1 MAKFKGLGR
10 GLDALLSSVDTSDN
24 TLQTVAIHQIQLGAF
39 QARTHINE
47 TNLQELAD
55 SIRAQGLIQPIV
67 VREVGLG
74 QYEIIAGERRFR
86 AAKMVGLT
94 DLPVLVRNV
103 PDESVM
109 VMGLIENIQRQELDA
124 IEEAQ
129 GLQRLI
135 EEFGLTHEKAA
146 SAIGRSRSAVTNL
159 LRLLQLAEPVQR
171 LLHDRKLD
179 MGHAR
184 PLLALPALE
193 QVQLAQQIVEQGYS
207 VREVEQRVKQA
218 LAAPMPKPAKKPVDN
233 DIQQLASRLSEKMG
247 APVNITHNAKGKGK
261 LSITYSS
268 LDDFERIVDLLNF

>member
-218 LAAPMPKPAKKPVDN
+218 LAAPTPKPAKKPVDN

>member
-218 LAAPMPKPAKKPVDN
+218 LAAPTPKPAKKPVDN

-247 APVNITHNAKGKGK
+247 APVNIIHSAKGKGK

-268 LDDFERIVDLLNF
+268 LDDFERIVGLLSF

>member
-39 QARTHINE
+39 QARTYINE

-218 LAAPMPKPAKKPVDN
+218 LAAPTPKPAKKPVDN

-268 LDDFERIVDLLNF
+268 LDDFERIVDLLNL

>member
-268 LDDFERIVDLLNF
+268 LDDFERIVDLLNL

>member
-218 LAAPMPKPAKKPVDN
+218 LAAPTPKPAKKPVDN

-247 APVNITHNAKGKGK
+247 APVNITHSAKGKGK
-261 LSITYSS
+261 LSIAYSS
-268 LDDFERIVDLLNF
+268 LDDFERIVGLLNP

>member
-184 PLLALPALE
+184 PLLALPVLE
-193 QVQLAQQIVEQGYS
+193 QIQLAQQIVTQGYS

-218 LAAPMPKPAKKPVDN
+218 LAAPTPKPEKKAVDK

-247 APVNITHNAKGKGK
+247 APVNITHSAKGKGK
-261 LSITYSS
+261 LSIAYSS
-268 LDDFERIVDLLNF
+268 LDDFERIVGLLNP

>member
-24 TLQTVAIHQIQLGAF
+24 TLQTIAIHQVQLGSF
-39 QARTHINE
+39 QVRTHINE

-268 LDDFERIVDLLNF
+268 LDDFERIVDLLNL

>member
-171 LLHDRKLD
+171 LLHERKLD

-184 PLLALPALE
+184 ALLALPALE
-193 QVQLAQQIVEQGYS
+193 QIQLAQQTVAQGYS
-207 VREVEQRVKQA
+207 VREVEERVKQA
-218 LAAPMPKPAKKPVDN
+218 LTTAKPKPIKKPVDN
-233 DIQQLASRLSEKMG
+233 DIQQLATRLSEKMG
-247 APVNITHNAKGKGK
+247 APVNITHSAKGKGK
-261 LSITYSS
+261 LSIAYNS
-268 LDDFERIVDLLNF
+268 LDDFERIVGLLSF

>member
-218 LAAPMPKPAKKPVDN
+218 LAAPTPKPAKKPVDN

-247 APVNITHNAKGKGK
+247 APVNITHSAKGKGK

-268 LDDFERIVDLLNF
+268 LDDFERIVDLLNL

>member
-24 TLQTVAIHQIQLGAF
+24 TLQTIAIHQIQLGAF

-47 TNLQELAD
+47 ANLQELAN

-86 AAKMVGLT
+86 AAKMVGLS

-103 PDESVM
+103 PNESVM

-171 LLHDRKLD
+171 LLHDKKLD

-184 PLLALPALE
+184 PLLALPVLE
-193 QVQLAQQIVEQGYS
+193 QIQLAQQIVAQGYS

-218 LAAPMPKPAKKPVDN
+218 LAAPTPKPAKKAVDK

-247 APVNITHNAKGKGK
+247 APVNITHSAKGKGK
-261 LSITYSS
+261 LSIAYSS
-268 LDDFERIVDLLNF
+268 LDDFERIVGLLNP

>member
-39 QARTHINE
+39 QARIHINE
-47 TNLQELAD
+47 AHLQELAD

-103 PDESVM
+103 SNESVM

-171 LLHDRKLD
+171 LLHHRKLD

-193 QVQLAQQIVEQGYS
+193 QIQLAQQIVAQDYS
-207 VREVEQRVKQA
+207 VREVEKQVKLA
-218 LAAPMPKPAKKPVDN
+218 LAAPAKKPAKTPVDN
-233 DIQQLASRLSEKMG
+233 DIQQLATRLSEKMG
-247 APVNITHNAKGKGK
+247 APVNIIHGAKGKGT
-261 LSITYSS
+261 LSIAYSS
-268 LDDFERIVDLLNF
+268 LDDFERIVGLLNN

>member
-39 QARTHINE
+39 QARIHINE
-47 TNLQELAD
+47 AHLQELAD

-103 PDESVM
+103 SNESVM

-171 LLHDRKLD
+171 LLHHRKLD

-193 QVQLAQQIVEQGYS
+193 QIQLAQQIVAQDYS
-207 VREVEQRVKQA
+207 VREVEKQVKLA
-218 LAAPMPKPAKKPVDN
+218 LAAPAKKPAKMPVDN
-233 DIQQLASRLSEKMG
+233 DIQQLATRLSEKMG
-247 APVNITHNAKGKGK
+247 APVNIIHGAKGKGT
-261 LSITYSS
+261 LSIAYSS
-268 LDDFERIVDLLNF
+268 LDDFERIVGLLNN

>member
-218 LAAPMPKPAKKPVDN
+218 LAAPTPKPAKKPVDN

-268 LDDFERIVDLLNF
+268 LDDFERIVDLLNL